1 MPPTKVNVNRSIDDT
16 YYRYK
21 MPLIEAKVE
30 GRGNGI
36 KTVIP
41 NLVDVAKALD
51 RSAMYICKYLGVE
64 LGTQTTMN
72 VANDLYI
79 VNGKLDA
86 TRLQDLLDDFIK
98 KFVLCQQCSNPET
111 KLRVTS
117 KKLIESKCIACGHRC
132 HLPMTHKLT
141 TYIVNNPPNTKVNG
155 SGGSSGGT
163 PPGNTDQ
170 RTNGCKIDAPKIA
183 EDGGEDDD
191 WSVDT
196 SEEAVC
202 ARMKELGTATQFT
215 STEDLEKSTSARLDI
230 FNAFVVEKSKM
241 AKLPAKE
248 VIGEAERL
256 EVKEK
261 GVMVLISVF
270 WDTSDVPAA
279 MKKYQGL
286 FQRFTFENGKTQMY
300 ALNALEKL
308 IELDE
313 TRLNKTPRYL
323 NTMYDLDLVDEKVFV
338 AWEKKLPKI
347 VTNELAKKIRAAG
360 SAFLNWIKEAEEEE
374 SSEDEDVAFEAA
386 PIPNPVTP
394 TTKEPVQ
401 EDEEDDLDI
410 DGM

>member
-1 MPPTKVNVNRSIDDT
+1 
-16 YYRYK
+16 
-21 MPLIEAKVE
+21 
-30 GRGNGI
+30 
-36 KTVIP
+36 
-41 NLVDVAKALD
+41 
-51 RSAMYICKYLGVE
+51 
-64 LGTQTTMN
+64 
-72 VANDLYI
+72 
-79 VNGKLDA
+79 
-86 TRLQDLLDDFIK
+86 
-98 KFVLCQQCSNPET
+98 
-111 KLRVTS
+111 
-117 KKLIESKCIACGHRC
+117 
-132 HLPMTHKLT
+132 
-141 TYIVNNPPNTKVNG
+141 
-155 SGGSSGGT
+155 
-163 PPGNTDQ
+163 
-170 RTNGCKIDAPKIA
+170 
-183 EDGGEDDD
+183 
-191 WSVDT
+191 
-196 SEEAVC
+196 
-202 ARMKELGTATQFT
+202 MKELGTATQFT

-261 GVMVLISVF
+261 GVMVLISVL
-270 WDTSDVPAA
+270 WDTDDIPAA
-279 MKKYQGL
+279 MKKHQGL
-286 FQRFTFENGKTQMY
+286 FQRFTFDSEKAQMY

-323 NTMYDLDLVDEKVFV
+323 KTMYDLDLVDEEVFV

-374 SSEDEDVAFEAA
+374 SSEDEDVAFEEA
-386 PIPNPVTP
+386 PIPNLVTP